1 MSKSINLKSFLLC
14 DVENDTK
21 YKVLYIVM
29 RKTLQVFLPIV
40 YYVKEVS
47 NVRIVERIE
56 YLERLIAF
64 KDKQVIKIITGIR
77 RCGKSTLLEMFQTYL
92 LGTGVDEEQ
101 IIAINFED
109 YDFIDLV
116 EPKNLYAYIKERLIP
131 DKKMYLFFD
140 EIQHVKDFQRVV
152 DSLYIKKDIDIYI
165 TGSNAHMLS
174 GELATLLSGRY
185 VEISMLP
192 LSFKEYV
199 SATGEANLMKAYR
212 EYTEFSS
219 FPYALELRDDFKI
232 LQDYLRGIYSTIVLK
247 DIMQRNKI
255 VDPMMLESMLRF
267 VFDNIGNQLS
277 TKKISDT
284 MTSEGR
290 KIDIRTVERYLTAFM
305 ESYVVYEAKRYNIK
319 GKQYL
324 KTLEKYY
331 AVDVGLRT
339 MLLGKRGF
347 DAGRILENIVYLE
360 LLRRGYDVYVGKVGD
375 MEVDFVAMNRDGLV
389 YYQVAATVR
398 DENTLRRE
406 LKSLQAINDSYPKII
421 LTLDEDPEA
430 DYDGIRRMSAL
441 DWLVQ

>member
-1 MSKSINLKSFLLC
+1 M
-14 DVENDTK
+14 
-21 YKVLYIVM
+21 
-29 RKTLQVFLPIV
+29 
-40 YYVKEVS
+40 
-47 NVRIVERIE
+47 VERIE
-56 YLERLIAF
+56 YLEKLIAF

-116 EPKNLYAYIKERLIP
+116 EPKNLYAYIKERLLP
-131 DKKMYLFFD
+131 HKRMYLFFD

-174 GELATLLSGRY
+174 GELATLLSGRC

-255 VDPMMLESMLRF
+255 VEPMMLESMLRF

-430 DYDGIRRMSAL
+430 DYDGIRRMSVL